1 MGCKRICLHRKLPR
15 SRSDSRYIDQASS
28 KSKTQETCVRNGFIA
43 GLKGSVE
50 MDGTTT
56 RHMGK
61 RLSKISNVLGQL
73 ILYVGYK
80 VAVSYKE
87 PPRVRRKGQSVPLTP
102 TPCAP

>member
-1 MGCKRICLHRKLPR
+1 
-15 SRSDSRYIDQASS
+15 
-28 KSKTQETCVRNGFIA
+28 
-43 GLKGSVE
+43 

-56 RHMGK
+56 RHVGK
-61 RLSKISNVLGQL
+61 RLSKTSNVLCQL

-87 PPRVRRKGQSVPLTP
+87 MPQVRGKGQSVLLTP